1 MIVAMIRRACGR
13 LARWLAA
20 RVTTDPGPGWRP
32 SRKRNDLH
40 FK

>member
-1 MIVAMIRRACGR
+1 MIWTVLRRVRGKVVSWL
-13 LARWLAA
+13 LARI
-20 RVTTDPGPGWRP
+20 TTDPGVGWRP